1 MSYIKVENLNYSYPD
16 EKNRSICDINL
27 EIGRGE
33 ILLLCGKSGSGKST
47 LGKCFTGAIPNFYG
61 GAIRGSIIING
72 RKIEDLSDRERA
84 SEVTMVFQD
93 PEKQILMDKVFRE
106 IAFGLENVS
115 IESSVI
121 RRRVIETMQF
131 CNILHLKDR
140 FINTLSGGEKQKV
153 AVASALAYM
162 PKFIVFDEPTSQLD
176 PGSSD
181 EIINLIKKINNEL
194 GITIVLI
201 EQRMDRCFDIAD
213 RVAVMKN
220 GKISFCGNKVEMYS
234 STLDEVKS
242 FLPAY
247 LKASKVLNIEEMP
260 NSFRELRKILSV
272 SPNLIVHKKVDE
284 IHLSEE
290 AVIEI
295 KKATCK
301 YEATIANSDID
312 LDIKKGSFNAII
324 GSNGAGKS
332 TLIKAIMGFVKYS
345 GSIKLMGREVK
356 KLKFKDIG
364 VKIAYVS
371 QNPNDYLSKDTVYEE
386 LKFTL
391 DNYGLDDNGLIDD
404 TLKKLDIYKFKLKN
418 PRDLSGGEKQRVAIA
433 SVLVLKPEILILDE
447 PTRGLDY
454 EVKHKLGEIL
464 KTLNDNGSTI
474 VMITHDL
481 DFAAKFCSNFILM
494 FDGKIVSNGNKYEVL
509 NNGIYYTTNMNKLFR
524 DAYPDVFVLDDIKGD
539 TVK

>member
-16 EKNRSICDINL
+16 EKNKSICDINL
-27 EIGRGE
+27 EIDRGE

-61 GAIRGSIIING
+61 GIVGGNITING
-72 RKIEDLSDRERA
+72 KKLELLSDRERA

-115 IESSVI
+115 VESSVI

-140 FINTLSGGEKQKV
+140 LINTLSGGEKQKV

-176 PGSSD
+176 PGASD
-181 EIINLIKKINNEL
+181 EIVNLIKKINNEL
-194 GITIVLI
+194 GITAILI
-201 EQRMDRCFDIAD
+201 EQRIDRCFDIAD
-213 RVAVMKN
+213 RVAVMKG
-220 GKISFCGNKVEMYS
+220 GKIDFCGSKVEMYS
-234 STLDEVKS
+234 STSEEVKS
-242 FLPAY
+242 FLPSY
-247 LKASKVLNIEEMP
+247 LKASKLLNIEEMP
-260 NSFRELRKILSV
+260 NSFRELRKVLNTC
-272 SPNLIVHKKVDE
+272 PNLIEPKKADE

-290 AVIEI
+290 AVIEM
-295 KKATCK
+295 KKVTCK
-301 YEATIANSDID
+301 YGDTIANSDID
-312 LDIKKGSFNAII
+312 LNIKKGSFNAII

-332 TLIKAIMGFVKYS
+332 TLIKAIIGFVKYS
-345 GSIKLMGREVK
+345 GSIKLMGHEVK

-364 VKIAYVS
+364 VKIGYVS

-391 DNYGLDDNGLIDD
+391 DNYGLDDNGIIDY
-404 TLKKLDIYKFKLKN
+404 TLKELDIYKFKLKN
-418 PRDLSGGEKQRVAIA
+418 PRDLSGGEKQRAAIA
-433 SVLVLKPEILILDE
+433 SMLVLKPEILILDE
-447 PTRGLDY
+447 PTRGLD
-454 EVKHKLGEIL
+454 EAVKYKLGSIL

-474 VMITHDL
+474 IMITHDL
-481 DFAAKFCSNFILM
+481 DFAARFCSNFILM
-494 FDGKIVSNGNKYEVL
+494 FDGKIVSSGSKYEVL
-509 NNGIYYTTNMNKLFR
+509 KNGIYYTTNMNKLFR
-524 DAYPDVFVLDDIKGD
+524 DVEPNVFVLDDIKGD
-539 TVK
+539 AVR